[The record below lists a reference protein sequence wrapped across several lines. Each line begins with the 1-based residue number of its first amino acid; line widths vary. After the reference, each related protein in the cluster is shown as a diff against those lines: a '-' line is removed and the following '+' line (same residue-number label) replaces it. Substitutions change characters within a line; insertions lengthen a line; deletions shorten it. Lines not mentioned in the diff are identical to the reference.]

1 MCFWFFK
8 GKERAIL
15 PRQQRPSEGQGVGSN
30 PWAEFNFCSKN
41 SQFCLNP
48 GRTKGDNSDRY
59 KFPSEALSAK
69 LLSFPSYSGDTKI
82 PGGYLQPNMKAPFYF
97 FFFEQRKIIW
107 FLFFFFLLFFMRCP
121 KNVPSF
127 RPHAKPLLFTCIPRR
142 GLTKPSITQQHLGS
156 GTKSLQSWKDLK
168 YMRIYG
174 KGLRRCHQLKA
185 SLTSTLI
192 LLNRVMQIN
201 FAVSSGVWVGSY
213 LGLGNDN
220 WIRCST
226 AANKWPTLKNT
237 LILSLD
243 PFSAWKASHQVLTS
257 ATSWQ

>member
-1 MCFWFFK
+1 
-8 GKERAIL
+8 
-15 PRQQRPSEGQGVGSN
+15 
-30 PWAEFNFCSKN
+30 
-41 SQFCLNP
+41 
-48 GRTKGDNSDRY
+48 
-59 KFPSEALSAK
+59 
-69 LLSFPSYSGDTKI
+69 
-82 PGGYLQPNMKAPFYF
+82 
-97 FFFEQRKIIW
+97 
-107 FLFFFFLLFFMRCP
+107 MRCP

-127 RPHAKPLLFTCIPRR
+127 RPHAKPLLFTCTPRR

-243 PFSAWKASHQVLTS
+243 PFSAWKASHQVLPLLPLGSKT
-257 ATSWQ
+257 AVRVLINTIIFGFVAFLRELQKT